1 MNMNGYPRN
10 VTRIVRGAWF
20 GCALFAVMPST
31 YAQMQIPNPLIRPRS
46 LTNPA
51 APTPTP
57 PAPTAETAAARVPP
71 PYPSGVPL
79 GTPPLP
85 TDDPYLRE
93 LTELKERFA
102 GFYVSAVVGRT
113 AVLRRSVAQRL
124 AANPTTP
131 SQVGTSMAPL
141 PLASAGSG
149 AALRNDALMVADGE
163 LLDAVSNSGTLMS
176 KVAHHRVV
184 IYHMQETVTMPGGR
198 LGGRRAIVFSGEV
211 EGSGAASMPAI
222 VLERSDSAFKRSIS
236 VETKTRNASG
246 ATSDNQN
253 AAGANQSPAALAQ

>member
-1 MNMNGYPRN
+1 MHMNGYPRN
-10 VTRIVRGAWF
+10 VTRIVKSAWF
-20 GCALFAVMPST
+20 GCALFAMVPVT

-51 APTPTP
+51 TPTPTP
-57 PAPTAETAAARVPP
+57 PAPPADAAARVPP

-85 TDDPYLRE
+85 IDDPYLRE

-113 AVLRRSVAQRL
+113 AVLRRSSAQRQ
-124 AANPTTP
+124 AVNPTTP

-141 PLASAGSG
+141 PLTSAGSG
-149 AALRNDALMVADGE
+149 AGVRNDALMVADGE

-211 EGSGAASMPAI
+211 EGSGAAPMPPI
-222 VLERSDSAFKRSIS
+222 VLERPDSAFKRSIS

-246 ATSDNQN
+246 ATADNQN
-253 AAGANQSPAALAQ
+253 AVGANQSPAALAQ